1 MRSPSGFDIEFGAG
15 GELLD
20 DNFADQS
27 AALGGG
33 AGRRRRSIYTIIE
46 LASWRERKRGCC
58 PNGPAILP
66 ATAALFGS
74 LVGGVSTLAASW
86 LTQCGQLRAQTL
98 VHEAVE
104 RETL

>member
-1 MRSPSGFDIEFGAG
+1 VGLGADGGASIRSSNS
-15 GELLD
+15 L
-20 DNFADQS
+20 
-27 AALGGG
+27 LGG
-33 AGRRRRSIYTIIE
+33 
-46 LASWRERKRGCC
+46 RENEDVV
-58 PNGPAILP
+58 PMDPAILP

-86 LTQCGQLRAQTL
+86 LTERGQLWAQTL